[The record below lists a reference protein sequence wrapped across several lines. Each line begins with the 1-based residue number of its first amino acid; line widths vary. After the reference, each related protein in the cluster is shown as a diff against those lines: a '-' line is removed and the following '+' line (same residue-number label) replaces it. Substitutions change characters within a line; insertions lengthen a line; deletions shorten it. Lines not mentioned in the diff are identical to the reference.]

1 MTVAS
6 WVGRTASEGHLDSG
20 QAPVEDGDVHVGTG
34 RGIRTPRIFLLLS
47 QGEVLPLD
55 DLFRWPQET
64 MEVAA
69 RPPEV
74 RLGVNSIDICWEF

>member
-6 WVGRTASEGHLDSG
+6 WVGRAASERHLDRVE
-20 QAPVEDGDVHVGTG
+20 APVEDGDVHVGTG
-34 RGIRTPRIFLLLS
+34 RGLRISPSNNLLLRK
-47 QGEVLPLD
+47 GEVLPLD

-69 RPPEV
+69 RRRQV
-74 RLGVNSIDICWEF
+74 RLN